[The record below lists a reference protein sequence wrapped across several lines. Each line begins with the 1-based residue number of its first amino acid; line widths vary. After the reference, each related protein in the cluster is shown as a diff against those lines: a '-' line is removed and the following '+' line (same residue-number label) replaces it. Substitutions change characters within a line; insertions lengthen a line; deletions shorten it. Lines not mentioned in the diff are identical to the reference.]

1 MAQIGKWVMDM
12 QSSVEEAVYCG
23 SKTVEDVLNYVKN
36 NLEVVDERY
45 VRDYAKTMF
54 EFVADQR
61 EIA

>member
-12 QSSVEEAVYCG
+12 QSSVEEAVYSG
-23 SKTVEDVLNYVKN
+23 AKTVEDVLNYVKN